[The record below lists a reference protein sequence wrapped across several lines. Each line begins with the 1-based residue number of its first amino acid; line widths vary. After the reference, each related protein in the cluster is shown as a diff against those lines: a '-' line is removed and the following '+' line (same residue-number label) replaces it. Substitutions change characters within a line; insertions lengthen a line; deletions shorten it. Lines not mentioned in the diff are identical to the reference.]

1 MSIVRYVN
9 VVVNKGINV
18 FSFLLMSLQQQQGD
32 VTFMWKYKLYNALE
46 LAQEWNDQY
55 EMDKVNHAFMEKIS
69 EMIVA

>member
-1 MSIVRYVN
+1 
-9 VVVNKGINV
+9 
-18 FSFLLMSLQQQQGD
+18 
-32 VTFMWKYKLYNALE
+32 MWKYKLYNALE